1 MKKSLLIIASFFCLK
16 GFSQSSILLT
26 NVTNTASPIVLSP
39 NGIVSATTAA
49 ASPKKIDF
57 DVKNT
62 SPATKTY
69 HVKRYDIVLNAV
81 ASTSTIADAYF
92 CFGGNCYGSNVTL
105 SLQSLTLTP
114 GQSASEL
121 QGSYNML
128 TADLDEASAVGYSF
142 IKYTV
147 FNTAN
152 VSDSVQI
159 SIKYNAP
166 AGVSELNNN
175 ALSSFEIFPNPATE
189 LTFLKVNS
197 QKAMDAKVIVY
208 NALGA
213 IVSEQ
218 PVIISEGKNKLEISV
233 NDLSSGVYF
242 AQIRME
248 NGAVTKKLVVK

>member
-1 MKKSLLIIASFFCLK
+1 MKKSLIILISFFCLK
-16 GFSQSSILLT
+16 GFSQSSILIT
-26 NVTNTASPIVLSP
+26 NITNTASPNVMSP
-39 NGIVSATTAA
+39 NGIVSSTTAPT
-49 ASPKKIDF
+49 SQTKIDF

-62 SPATKTY
+62 SATTKSY
-69 HVKRYDIVLNAV
+69 DVKRYDIILNTV
-81 ASTSTIADAYF
+81 ASTTTIADAYF

-121 QGSYNML
+121 QGAYNIL
-128 TADLDEASAVGYSF
+128 SADLDEASAVGYSF
-142 IKYTV
+142 VKYTV

-152 VSDSVQI
+152 TSDSVQI

-166 AGVSELNNN
+166 ASISELNNN
-175 ALSSFEIFPNPATE
+175 ALSSFEIFPNPATDV
-189 LTFLKVNS
+189 TVLKVNS
-197 QKAMDAKVIVY
+197 QKATDAKVIIY

-218 PVIISEGKNKLEISV
+218 PVVISEGKNKLEISV

-242 AQIRME
+242 AQIKMA
-248 NGAVTKKLVVK
+248 NGTVTKKLVVK

>member
-1 MKKSLLIIASFFCLK
+1 MKKSLLILISFFCLK

-26 NVTNTASPIVLSP
+26 NITNTASPIALSP

-49 ASPKKIDF
+49 ASQTKLDF

-62 SPATKTY
+62 SAATKSY
-69 HVKRYDIVLNAV
+69 HVKRYDIILNAV
-81 ASTSTIADAYF
+81 SSTSTIADAYF
-92 CFGGNCYGSNVTL
+92 CFGGNCYGSSVIL

-121 QGSYNML
+121 QGTYNML
-128 TADLDEASAVGYSF
+128 TTDLDEASAVGYSL

-152 VSDSVQI
+152 VSDSTQI

-166 AGVSELNNN
+166 SGVSELNSN
-175 ALSSFEIFPNPATE
+175 ALSSFEIFPNPATDV
-189 LTFLKVNS
+189 TVLKVNS
-197 QKAMDAKVIVY
+197 QKAMDAKVIIY

-218 PVIISEGKNKLEISV
+218 PVAISEGKNKLEISV

-242 AQIRME
+242 AQIKMA
-248 NGAVTKKLVVK
+248 NGTVTKKLVVK